1 MVKLT
6 YEQMRRLAEVG
17 DGPQNLS
24 IKNRDGK
31 VLRPTLKKWG
41 LNATPKETK
50 SMCTAVPPKQNH
62 APMGN
67 HSPTCLHPSSCAL
80 PQRPGRR

>member
-1 MVKLT
+1 MVKVT
-6 YEQMRRLAEVG
+6 YEQMRRLAKVG

-50 SMCTAVPPKQNH
+50 SMCTAGQQKP
-62 APMGN
+62 
-67 HSPTCLHPSSCAL
+67 SPAHTGSPSQTFQRVSSL
-80 PQRPGRR
+80 PLPRRPGKQ